1 LKRCLCACL
10 PCAPT
15 VSMYIRTNGR
25 LICNVPRSFVDAP
38 TSSFVRSCTTDKT
51 RSNERPPTQR
61 PGLVSHTRQLAR
73 SQPFCSQ
80 YAAPCCARSRPVYVF
95 RFFLP
100 RHISMSTCCA
110 SVTLLPDAELPC
122 PAKGESGSSR
132 AAIRWNRAP
141 FGLFAHAGSGRTC
154 TWLMESSLQGKRV
167 FRKIP
172 SNSTH
177 TDSGPPKVLCT
188 HKCLRCPAQNTNIV
202 SLIHRIGRIPV
213 TNGTQVVLYA

>member
-1 LKRCLCACL
+1 MCLGLSLMRQPVHSCVL
-10 PCAPT
+10 VRPT
-15 VSMYIRTNGR
+15 KHDRTSV
-25 LICNVPRSFVDAP
+25 L
-38 TSSFVRSCTTDKT
+38 
-51 RSNERPPTQR
+51 
-61 PGLVSHTRQLAR
+61 
-73 SQPFCSQ
+73 QPNALDLYHIHANWRVHNRYCSQ
-80 YAAPCCARSRPVYVF
+80 YAAPCCARSRLVHVF

-100 RHISMSTCCA
+100 HRISMSTCCA

-122 PAKGESGSSR
+122 PAKGGSGSSR
-132 AAIRWNRAP
+132 PAIRWNRAP

-188 HKCLRCPAQNTNIV
+188 HRCLRCPAQNPNIV
-202 SLIHRIGRIPV
+202 FFYPP
-213 TNGTQVVLYA
+213 NW